1 LLLKTKGRENMKNTS
16 KTGLAIA
23 LVAVLVMGSVSAQT
37 VTVNTDTVKSQ
48 YISFAIGNGATRTAT
63 VANDKLYQVWYP
75 MSICPSIG
83 AASNIVTISY
93 TPSGGAAA
101 RVLVSDYA
109 VTAKES
115 PVALSLIPPLKYGD
129 ALTIVSGAATN
140 VAAAYNLV
148 YAVGVDTG
156 K

>member
-1 LLLKTKGRENMKNTS
+1 MLLKMKGRENMKNTS

-23 LVAVLVMGSVSAQT
+23 LVAVLVIGSVRAQT
-37 VTVNTDTVKSQ
+37 VAVNVDTVKSQ
-48 YISFAIGNGATRTAT
+48 YISFVIGDGATRTAT
-63 VANDKLYQVWYP
+63 VANNKLYQVWYP
-75 MSICPSIG
+75 ISICPSIG

-93 TPSGGAAA
+93 TPSGGSAA
-101 RVLVSDYA
+101 RVLA
-109 VTAKES
+109 TEAKDA

-129 ALTIVSGAATN
+129 TLTIVSGVATN